1 MSFHVTIKKMMK
13 EEFILPIRVLK
24 SKFIQS
30 REYNT
35 EDVNELLDFARKAY
49 IHNEID
55 IKEYRLFIRELE
67 AQGAVVPENFKEV
80 SLIENS

>member
-1 MSFHVTIKKMMK
+1 M
-13 EEFILPIRVLK
+13 EEELYMDIRELK

-35 EDVNELLDFARKAY
+35 DDVNALMDFAKKAY

-55 IKEYRLFIRELE
+55 IKEYRLLVRELE
-67 AQGAVVPENFKEV
+67 IQGAVIPDNSKEN
-80 SLIENS
+80 SLIENSK